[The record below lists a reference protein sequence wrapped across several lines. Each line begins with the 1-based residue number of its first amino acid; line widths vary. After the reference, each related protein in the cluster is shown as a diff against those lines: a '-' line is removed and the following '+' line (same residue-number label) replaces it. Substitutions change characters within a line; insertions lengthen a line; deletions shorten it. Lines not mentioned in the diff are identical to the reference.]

1 MAIECGEKG
10 RKRKWGKRQEEGRKR
25 QEGLRG
31 EGGRERGVL
40 SPAARN

>member
-1 MAIECGEKG
+1 MGE
-10 RKRKWGKRQEEGRKR
+10 RQEEGRKR
-25 QEGLRG
+25 QEGFRG